1 MKIFCKIATLI
12 VLCLLAQACN
22 DYPVD
27 DNGLLITDSEEC
39 YISSLILRGP
49 DDRDV
54 LVSYD
59 IDDEAGTITG
69 VAKFGTNLS
78 KLKPQCGT
86 AKDCIVTPA
95 MGVWTDFTQPR
106 EYTVI
111 SGNREVSKTY
121 TITITLE
128 NEQ

>member
-1 MKIFCKIATLI
+1 MKIFCKITTLI

-86 AKDCIVTPA
+86 AKVCIVTPN

-111 SGNREVSKTY
+111 SGNREVKKTY